1 MLPALKPKKAILPL
15 SPYLLPRQ
23 IVHDTH
29 HQFCQPLIQWLNL
42 TPQQSAPTKV
52 NLSGL
57 SLVVGLALLE
67 VLRDYG
73 AMGLKLKWPNDIYY
87 Q

>member
-1 MLPALKPKKAILPL
+1 VF
-15 SPYLLPRQ
+15 S
-23 IVHDTH
+23 
-29 HQFCQPLIQWLNL
+29 
-42 TPQQSAPTKV
+42 TKV

-87 Q
+87 QYHEANNVIINFMDYKAIADDANTRNKTFMNILSRT

>member
-1 MLPALKPKKAILPL
+1 VF
-15 SPYLLPRQ
+15 S
-23 IVHDTH
+23 
-29 HQFCQPLIQWLNL
+29 
-42 TPQQSAPTKV
+42 TKV

-73 AMGLKLKWPNDIYY
+73 AMGLKVLNQKYGNQHRHLTGHLD
-87 Q
+87 